1 LLFTPPKGG
10 MENKMKKQNSK
21 ETIPIFFA
29 VDDCYVPYLCVALR
43 SLIDNS
49 TSKYEYKINILIDYL
64 NDKNKELILSMQTEN
79 VSIAFV
85 DVTDKLRS
93 LCTRLHLRDY
103 YSQATYYR
111 FFIPSMFT
119 EYDKG
124 IYLDCDIVITDD
136 IANMYR
142 YRMGNNLVAAAT
154 EEVIRD
160 IEVFALY
167 SEHVLEIPR
176 DYYFNAGVLVMNL
189 KEMRRFRI
197 EERFAK
203 ILSERAFKVAQDQD
217 YLNVLCYGRVTR
229 LPQTWNTTPM
239 PDVDPTLRPKLT
251 HYKINFKPWR
261 YDGIAYAE
269 IFWEYAQKTVFYES
283 LRHTK
288 ESYSDAEK
296 ARDQLQY
303 DNLVQLAINDTE
315 KAIAEKLDYDEESK
329 YAEV

>member
-1 LLFTPPKGG
+1 
-10 MENKMKKQNSK
+10 MEINMKKQVSK
-21 ETIPIFFA
+21 EIIPIFFA

-49 TSKYEYKINILIDYL
+49 SNKYEYRINVLIDNL
-64 NDKNKELILSMQTEN
+64 KEENKVLILSIQTEN
-79 VSIAFV
+79 VNIAFV
-85 DVTDKLRS
+85 DVTDKLKS

-111 FFIPSMFT
+111 FFIPSMFP

-136 IANMYR
+136 IANMYHW
-142 YRMGNNLVAAAT
+142 RMGNDLVAATT

-167 SEHVLEIPR
+167 SEYVLEIPR

-189 KEMRRFRI
+189 KEMRRFQI

-269 IFWEYAQKTVFYES
+269 IFWEYAQKTAFYES
-283 LRHTK
+283 LRDTK
-288 ESYSDAEK
+288 ENYSDAEK

-303 DNLVQLAINDTE
+303 DNLVRLAIDDTE
-315 KAIAEKLDYDEESK
+315 KALAEKLGHNEETEL
-329 YAEV
+329 AEV